1 MNNLKR
7 VKKRDNKKA
16 VDFILLIVITLLVFI
31 GIIMVFSSSWPVGMS
46 EEGDGYYF
54 FKRQIIWAIMGFIG
68 LFIAMNYD
76 YGKLKKWAPY
86 IFGVSLVLG
95 LLVFTPMGAE
105 IKNSRRWLDIGPI
118 RIMPSDAIKFGSVLF
133 FAKFLANKKDKIATF
148 LQGTLPAI
156 LYIVIAC
163 GIIIKEDLGTGGTLA
178 ITMMVMFFIAGM
190 KLWHI
195 APLGIAGV
203 GVAFLAVYDPDSG
216 YRVARITAFLDPFAD
231 KLGTGWQLVQSLY
244 ALGSGGLFG
253 LGLGKSRQKFFYL
266 SEAYND
272 FIFAIIGEELGFIG
286 TLLVIS
292 LFLIVIWRGI
302 VIAIKTEDPYGCFL
316 ATGITAL
323 IGIQALI
330 HIAVVTS
337 SMPTTGIT
345 LPFVSYGGT
354 SLVMFMTLV
363 GILLNIS
370 RNVNLKGVKQ

>member
-1 MNNLKR
+1 MKR
-7 VKKRDNKKA
+7 AKKRFKKRENKKA

-54 FKRQIIWAIMGFIG
+54 FKRQIVWAMIGFIG
-68 LFIAMNYD
+68 LFMAMNYD
-76 YGKLKKWAPY
+76 YRKLKKWAPY
-86 IFGVSLVLG
+86 IFGVSILLG

-118 RIMPSDAIKFGSVLF
+118 RIMPSDAIKFGSVIF
-133 FAKFLANKKDKIATF
+133 FAKFLANKKDKISTF

-156 LYIVIAC
+156 IYIGIST

-178 ITMMVMFFIAGM
+178 ITMMAMFFIAGM

-195 APLGIAGV
+195 APLGLAGI
-203 GVAFLAVYDPDSG
+203 GVTFLAVNDPDTS
-216 YRVARITAFLDPFAD
+216 YRLARVTAFWDPFAD
-231 KLGTGWQLVQSLY
+231 KLNTGWQLVQSLY
-244 ALGSGGLFG
+244 ALGSGGFFG

-272 FIFAIIGEELGFIG
+272 FIFAIIGEELGLLG
-286 TLLVIS
+286 SLLVIL
-292 LFLIVIWRGI
+292 LFLIVMWRG
-302 VIAIKTEDPYGCFL
+302 VIIAVKTEDLYGCFL
-316 ATGITAL
+316 ASGITAL
-323 IGIQALI
+323 IAVQALI

-370 RNVNLKGVKQ
+370 RNVNLERS